1 MNTPPT
7 IIFSGG
13 QGPDEG
19 LPEAEAMQKYAV
31 EKGIPLE
38 HTVQENRSV
47 NTYQNMLFSKEI
59 MDSLKPDGKYKSI
72 FTTNNFH
79 LFALVYMQDKL
90 VLIAKELD
98 QRQPFI
104 IGLMQ

>member
-79 LFALVYMQDKL
+79 LSGLVYMQDKQG
-90 VLIAKELD
+90 LIAKESD
-98 QRQPFI
+98 QNS
-104 IGLMQ
+104 LLLLA